1 MKFNNILF
9 PVDFSERCRIAA
21 PFVNAAV
28 MRNEACLTLSNFV
41 EVPFLWYGAVEAPC
55 APELNIGCLIE
66 EAERGLDLFAKEF
79 FPCLAASGNRPGK
92 LNMRVEEGDPGS
104 RIVGIAR
111 ASDIDLIMMPTRG
124 RGTFRSALLGS
135 VTAKVL
141 HDAECAVWT
150 AAHTETPEQTASMGY
165 PNVEWRNVICA
176 IDTTPDASRLVRYAG
191 ELSRAY
197 GASVHL
203 VHAIPPPPATRM
215 EQYLSRDFEAFVKDS
230 ARQAIDAIQK
240 DAGTDFELC
249 VEAGNASSIVAAAAR
264 AHEADLVLAGRGVL
278 PRFGGRLRTHVY
290 GIIREAPCP
299 VLSI

>member
-1 MKFNNILF
+1 MNFNNILF
-9 PVDFSERCRIAA
+9 PVDFSERCRMAA
-21 PFVNAAV
+21 PFVYAAV
-28 MRNEACLTLSNFV
+28 KRNEACLTLSNFV
-41 EVPFLWYGAVEAPC
+41 EVPLLWYGAVEAPC
-55 APELNIGCLIE
+55 APELNIGCLVE

-79 FPCLAASGNRPGK
+79 FACLESSGNRLK
-92 LNMRVEEGDPGS
+92 IRVEEGDPGS
-104 RIVGIAR
+104 RIVETAR

-124 RGTFRSALLGS
+124 RGSFRAALLGS

-150 AAHTETPEQTASMGY
+150 AAHTETPEHSASIG
-165 PNVEWRNVICA
+165 WKNVICA
-176 IDTTPDASRLVRYAG
+176 VDTNADAQRLIRYAG

-197 GASVHL
+197 GATVHL
-203 VHAIPPPPATRM
+203 VHAVPPPPATRM
-215 EQYLSRDFEAFVKDS
+215 EQYLSRDFEAFIKDS

-249 VEAGNASSIVAAAAR
+249 VEAGNVSSIVAEAAR
-264 AHEADLVLAGRGVL
+264 SHEADLILAGRGVL

-290 GIIREAPCP
+290 AIIREAPCP